1 MPQMMPPTAPPIL
14 LQKPHATGP
23 IGPHDQIGPKC
34 SVLHK
39 YAIWDQISFRP
50 NESLSLHSTLFFR
63 CKWFF
68 EAEREKNCHCHIDVD
83 VQSIFA
89 GLESDHRLAMQLS
102 YCAG

>member
-50 NESLSLHSTLFFR
+50 NESLSLRSTLFSGANGFSR
-63 CKWFF
+63 QL
-68 EAEREKNCHCHIDVD
+68 EKKSAI
-83 VQSIFA
+83 A
-89 GLESDHRLAMQLS
+89 T
-102 YCAG
+102 